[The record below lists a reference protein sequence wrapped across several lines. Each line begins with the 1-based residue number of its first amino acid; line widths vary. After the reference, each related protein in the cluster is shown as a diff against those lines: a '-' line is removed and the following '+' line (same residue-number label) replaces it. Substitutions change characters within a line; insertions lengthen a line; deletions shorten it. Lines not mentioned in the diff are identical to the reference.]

1 MKHLKLR
8 LMQFLLITNVHF
20 HKYFNAVLVI
30 TWTVEAKNLLLTET
44 LQILITQLQTSSFKR
59 GKLKGLNDQVY
70 KFKMCLT
77 L

>member
-1 MKHLKLR
+1 MKQLTLR

-44 LQILITQLQTSSFKR
+44 LQMLITQLQTSSFKR
-59 GKLKGLNDQVY
+59 GKL
-70 KFKMCLT
+70 
-77 L
+77 